1 MNHSSAQRQ
10 RQQLARKDWEQ
21 AALQMLAERGVEG
34 LAIEPL
40 ARRLGVTKGSFYW
53 HFSDRMELLK
63 SALAT
68 WENVDAHNLAV
79 LLTNDLPARDKLIQF
94 FHASSRPHL
103 THQVY
108 SALLAAPQRSGK
120 DEWLNDVLKRVD
132 GHRIRQLSRAYAE
145 LDSERAEFQSRLAYY
160 TYVGFLQ
167 LQARGLAPQPDT
179 PEYEHYLE
187 HLIATLIPLCQ

>member
-1 MNHSSAQRQ
+1 MNQTSAQRQ
-10 RQQLARKDWEQ
+10 RQQLARQDWEQ
-21 AALQMLAERGVEG
+21 AALQMLAERGLDG

-53 HFSDRMELLK
+53 HFSDRLELLK

-79 LLTNDLPARDKLIQF
+79 LLSNELPARGKLIQF

-120 DEWLNDVLKRVD
+120 DEWLNGLLQRVD
-132 GHRIRQLSRAYAE
+132 EHRIRQLSLAFAE

-167 LQARGLAPQPDT
+167 LQGRGLAPQPDT
-179 PEYEHYLE
+179 QEYEHYLE
-187 HLIATLIPLCQ
+187 HLIATLIPASQ